1 MIEFFEKERVRVSYE
16 TTTQLIEEVNK
27 LSFKSEEDML
37 DWAET
42 VEEAYGTT
50 ITLNDYLFLLDVA
63 FDRVQE

>member
-1 MIEFFEKERVRVSYE
+1 MIDFFEKERVRVSYKM
-16 TTTQLIEEVNK
+16 TTQLIEEVNK

-37 DWAET
+37 DWAEA
-42 VEEAYGTT
+42 VEEEYGAA

>member
-1 MIEFFEKERVRVSYE
+1 MSFFEKERVRVSYE
-16 TTTQLIEEVNK
+16 ITTQLIEEVNK
-27 LSFKSEEDML
+27 LSFKNEEDML

-42 VEEAYGTT
+42 VEEAYGAT

>member
-1 MIEFFEKERVRVSYE
+1 MIEFFEKERLRISYE
-16 TTTQLIEEVNK
+16 ITTELIEEVNK

-42 VEEAYGTT
+42 VEETYGTD

>member
-16 TTTQLIEEVNK
+16 ITTQLIEDVNK
-27 LSFKSEEDML
+27 LSFKSEEDVL
-37 DWAET
+37 DWAECI
-42 VEEAYGTT
+42 EEEYGAA